1 MTAAEGFAAAPT
13 PWKAVQQAAF
23 VALATY

>member
-13 PWKAVQQAAF
+13 PWTAVQRAAF

>member
-13 PWKAVQQAAF
+13 PWTAVQRAAF
-23 VALATY
+23 VALATH